1 MLLAALLIIA
11 QQQVPSLTVPPQTE
25 QTIVFSDRGRTY
37 FVGVTTG
44 TVKYLEDRNPPPDD
58 NPDNNGLTGR
68 SLEFYK
74 LIKSKV
80 VDPSQRSAGASG
92 LISSID
98 ATVAQAGAISLEL
111 SKMVDLLADY
121 ATQNQ
126 VNQYWTGVR
135 FGDFLSSKEPKTTA
149 DLVAIL
155 ADVRKA
161 CVELQK

>member
-11 QQQVPSLTVPPQTE
+11 QQQVPSFTVPPQTE

-37 FVGVTTG
+37 FVGVTSG
-44 TVKYLEDRNPPPDD
+44 TVKYLEENSPTPDD
-58 NPDNNGLTGR
+58 KPDNNSLTGR

-74 LIKSKV
+74 LIKTRV
-80 VDPSQRSAGASG
+80 TDQAQRSAGAAG

-111 SKMVDLLADY
+111 SKVVDLLADY

-126 VNQYWTGVR
+126 VNQYWAGVR

-149 DLVAIL
+149 ELVAIL